1 MLALFAA
8 HPAVQPAAHLSEPQ
22 HVLAAAA
29 RPDDEPRGR
38 HGRQADYPRPPP
50 AEYSGCWDEQL
61 EGSFLQTGAAAEM
74 KPQVD
79 SDKWK
84 QDYNWFANDKM
95 NEAGKP
101 PNRWADVPKLGLT
114 GAESQPARGPPT
126 PLCCARSR
134 PEHAARRRAAQAVLP
149 ALATPPLRHPCPSHV
164 RLPQIPSGRMRS
176 RARAWTSRCGVRCW
190 VRCPPSPERSS
201 AARSSRAANA
211 KVRSARL
218 DGPMRLG

>member
-101 PNRWADVPKLGLT
+101 PLSLI
-114 GAESQPARGPPT
+114 
-126 PLCCARSR
+126 
-134 PEHAARRRAAQAVLP
+134 H
-149 ALATPPLRHPCPSHV
+149 
-164 RLPQIPSGRMRS
+164 I
-176 RARAWTSRCGVRCW
+176 
-190 VRCPPSPERSS
+190 
-201 AARSSRAANA
+201 
-211 KVRSARL
+211 
-218 DGPMRLG
+218 